1 MPKYNNSAQ
10 KNIFQTLND
19 QENKNLVKI
28 DEIQFNDRN
37 YQKD

>member
-28 DEIQFNDRN
+28 DEI
-37 YQKD
+37 